1 MYATEPLPHFV
12 EDYLAYL
19 REVHPTTATFDGL
32 HVHDDLV
39 EDFSRPSL
47 EQHAR
52 ELGGF
57 ARRLDN
63 IKLDTLTPTERVER
77 PVLDHNI
84 RARLFEIEEI
94 RTWERDPRIYAEI
107 LALSLAA
114 QTLFQYASPEE
125 RARRVLSKLRQASKV
140 RDATATAPA
149 SATCVGDG
157 AAALPTAS
165 AFVPAAAPLAVPAVQ
180 RTVVSEPL
188 EVYRPRP
195 VPVSYES
202 TRDVRRPVR
211 TKTKSAVIIGS
222 STAIGATIGGLTKGT
237 KGAIIGGIVG
247 GGAATVWDQVT
258 RRQGR

>member
-1 MYATEPLPHFV
+1 MRDITGWIGGAVGAAALLGAF
-12 EDYLAYL
+12 YLGGRVTADAGSTP
-19 REVHPTTATFDGL
+19 VAAPPVTTAAVPGL
-32 HVHDDLV
+32 EVACA
-39 EDFSRPSL
+39 PG
-47 EQHAR
+47 Q
-52 ELGGF
+52 
-57 ARRLDN
+57 
-63 IKLDTLTPTERVER
+63 RV
-77 PVLDHNI
+77 VM
-84 RARLFEIEEI
+84 
-94 RTWERDPRIYAEI
+94 
-107 LALSLAA
+107 
-114 QTLFQYASPEE
+114 
-125 RARRVLSKLRQASKV
+125 

-157 AAALPTAS
+157 AAAAALPMAA

-180 RTVVSEPL
+180 RAVVNEPL

-202 TRDVRRPVR
+202 ERDVRRPVR